1 MTMKIDISKADIKE
15 LYCYEIA
22 LLNVVVNLQN
32 EIVEIRA
39 KRKDIEEQPPKSPG
53 ITGAQSKDVL
63 KVTEVKVV

>member
-39 KRKDIEEQPPKSPG
+39 KRKDIEEKE
-53 ITGAQSKDVL
+53 KNNDN
-63 KVTEVKVV
+63 

>member
-1 MTMKIDISKADIKE
+1 MTMKIDISKADLKE

-39 KRKDIEEQPPKSPG
+39 KRKDIEKKEQNN
-53 ITGAQSKDVL
+53 
-63 KVTEVKVV
+63 EN

>member
-1 MTMKIDISKADIKE
+1 MTMKIDINKADIKE

-39 KRKDIEEQPPKSPG
+39 KRKDIEEKE
-53 ITGAQSKDVL
+53 KNNDN
-63 KVTEVKVV
+63 

>member
-1 MTMKIDISKADIKE
+1 MTMKIDISKADVKE

-39 KRKDIEEQPPKSPG
+39 KRKNIEEKE
-53 ITGAQSKDVL
+53 KNNDN
-63 KVTEVKVV
+63 

>member
-1 MTMKIDISKADIKE
+1 MTMKIDISKADVKE

-39 KRKDIEEQPPKSPG
+39 KRKDIEEKE
-53 ITGAQSKDVL
+53 KNNDN
-63 KVTEVKVV
+63 

>member
-39 KRKDIEEQPPKSPG
+39 KRKDIEKKEQNN
-53 ITGAQSKDVL
+53 
-63 KVTEVKVV
+63 EN

>member
-1 MTMKIDISKADIKE
+1 MTMKIDISKADLKE

-39 KRKDIEEQPPKSPG
+39 KRKDIEEKE
-53 ITGAQSKDVL
+53 KNNDN
-63 KVTEVKVV
+63 

>member
-32 EIVEIRA
+32 EIIEIRA
-39 KRKDIEEQPPKSPG
+39 KRKDIEEKE
-53 ITGAQSKDVL
+53 KNNDN
-63 KVTEVKVV
+63 